1 MENDARVAL
10 VGEENATSKKLMI
23 SAANGPMVVLT
34 RDINGVHLVRINTF
48 LLKLPIFY
56 LRFMFFRFKV
66 IYVVNFNSQAF
77 PVALALIPRFGF
89 PRKGYRTTHFS
100 INTLHLCRAQL

>member
-48 LLKLPIFY
+48 LLILPIFN
-56 LRFMFFRFKV
+56 LLFRFKV
-66 IYVVNFNSQAF
+66 NCVVNFNSQAF

>member
-34 RDINGVHLVRINTF
+34 QDINGVHLVRINTF
-48 LLKLPIFY
+48 LLILPIFCSKTCY
-56 LRFMFFRFKV
+56 FVSKS
-66 IYVVNFNSQAF
+66 I
-77 PVALALIPRFGF
+77 AL
-89 PRKGYRTTHFS
+89 
-100 INTLHLCRAQL
+100 

>member
-34 RDINGVHLVRINTF
+34 QDINGVHLVRINTF
-48 LLKLPIFY
+48 LLKLPIF
-56 LRFMFFRFKV
+56 K
-66 IYVVNFNSQAF
+66 
-77 PVALALIPRFGF
+77 
-89 PRKGYRTTHFS
+89 T
-100 INTLHLCRAQL
+100 C

>member
-34 RDINGVHLVRINTF
+34 QDINGVHLVRINTF

-56 LRFMFFRFKV
+56 KTCYFRFKV
-66 IYVVNFNSQAF
+66 IYVVNFNSQDF

-89 PRKGYRTTHFS
+89 PRKGHKTTHFS
-100 INTLHLCRAQL
+100 INTLLPCLALL

>member
-48 LLKLPIFY
+48 LLKLPIFCY
-56 LRFMFFRFKV
+56 FRFKV
-66 IYVVNFNSQAF
+66 ICVVNFNSQAF

-100 INTLHLCRAQL
+100 INTRHLCRAQL

>member
-23 SAANGPMVVLT
+23 SAANGPMVVST
-34 RDINGVHLVRINTF
+34 RAINGVHRVRINNF

-56 LRFMFFRFKV
+56 
-66 IYVVNFNSQAF
+66 
-77 PVALALIPRFGF
+77 
-89 PRKGYRTTHFS
+89 
-100 INTLHLCRAQL
+100 